1 MNSGINSG
9 IDMERLTRY
18 IDTVWDQSIVPALS
32 EYIRIPNKSVHFDPQ
47 WEQHGHM
54 LRAAELMKT
63 WCEQNALPGMKIEIV
78 RLPGLTPLLYIDV
91 PASGNPAGRS
101 NDCVLLYG
109 HMDKQPEFSGWVEGL
124 EAWKPVL
131 RDGRLYGRGGADDG
145 YAVFGSLLALRAL
158 ADQNIPYV
166 RSVILI
172 EGSEESGSPDL
183 PAYIDAL
190 ADRIGEPSLV
200 VCLDAECGNYDQFW
214 CTTSLRGNLVGT
226 LRVDVLTEGV
236 HSGMASGIVPSSLR
250 IARRLLER
258 VESAETGKLIDAL
271 WCKIPEDRL
280 QQARAAAQ
288 ALGKSVHGKM
298 PFAGPTRPMS
308 DDPYE
313 LLLNS
318 TWRPTLSVTGAEG
331 IPSLQNAG
339 NVLRPFTALK
349 LSFRLP
355 AGVDAQAAAAAVK
368 QALESDPPYGAKVE
382 FEVESSMGGWN
393 APSTAPWLE
402 AAIQSA
408 SQTFFGRDAMYMGVG
423 GTIPF
428 MGMLSE
434 KFPRTQFLITGVLG
448 PHSNA
453 HGPNEFLDIATG
465 KRVTACVAHV
475 VAEHAKKK

>member
-298 PFAGPTRPMS
+298 PFAGRTRPMS

-408 SQTFFGRDAMYMGVG
+408 SRTFFGRDAMYMGVG